1 MKARNTIVAAAILI
15 STSAYGQ
22 TPKASSAR
30 DTYLITKHTSV
41 FHKADDAKND
51 PWAVVSVGSQSVKHG
66 CVLARR
72 EMSFRA
78 YGPRNPMKIAQ
89 SKIRAARSSEVEFSL
104 DEVEAVEMSDP
115 ERA

>member
-1 MKARNTIVAAAILI
+1 VSGSPGRYHRISRTIVRIAPPRN
-15 STSAYGQ
+15 SPS
-22 TPKASSAR
+22 
-30 DTYLITKHTSV
+30 
-41 FHKADDAKND
+41 F
-51 PWAVVSVGSQSVKHG
+51 AVALNWGT
-66 CVLARR
+66 VLAQP

>member
-1 MKARNTIVAAAILI
+1 MGSSQFRHCFDQLKTRPLAADFEKGANSSVVA
-15 STSAYGQ
+15 Q
-22 TPKASSAR
+22 P
-30 DTYLITKHTSV
+30 
-41 FHKADDAKND
+41 
-51 PWAVVSVGSQSVKHG
+51 
-66 CVLARR
+66 

>member
-1 MKARNTIVAAAILI
+1 MKARNTIVGAAILI

-66 CVLARR
+66 WKEERYTITHGAKTLRVRYS
-72 EMSFRA
+72 ESQINT
-78 YGPRNPMKIAQ
+78 GPP
-89 SKIRAARSSEVEFSL
+89 SL
-104 DEVEAVEMSDP
+104 PGPND
-115 ERA
+115 